1 MVASG
6 RSAKNRQRLA
16 GMPYSVGTSD
26 LLHAAWREP
35 VLRRPR
41 VVVLMASL
49 MSLTVLFPTPAL
61 AAAPTLTA
69 RVVQGGLEIPWD
81 VAFAPGGQMFVTER
95 EGRVRVFASGRPGAA
110 RLATTPL
117 SNVRAEGEAGVMGI
131 AVDHLFSSN
140 RLVYICVS
148 RSLSGHWKNQLI
160 RYHVTSAWKLQI
172 DRVLIRDGMRANTIH
187 NGCAVEE
194 GPDHKIWLTM
204 GDAGNSSLAQDPDR
218 LNGKVLRVNRDGSI
232 PNDNPTWPG
241 DSGPTRVYSMG
252 HRNPQGITFQPGTNR
267 VYAIEHGPDVNDEIN
282 WIRPGRNYGWPCRT
296 GMNHVNESC
305 PGGITFTNP
314 VWSSEGPTLATS
326 NGAFVHGA
334 VWESFAGNLFVATL
348 KEQDLRRF
356 SFGTSAS
363 PATLRATL
371 FNNKWGRLRA
381 TVQGPGGS
389 LWITT
394 SNGSNDRV
402 IRITPS

>member
-1 MVASG
+1 
-6 RSAKNRQRLA
+6 
-16 GMPYSVGTSD
+16 MPYSGSRHQSHCCQED
-26 LLHAAWREP
+26 LVPRRTGFVPLIVAA
-35 VLRRPR
+35 LAFSAA
-41 VVVLMASL
+41 L
-49 MSLTVLFPTPAL
+49 PAATL

-69 RVVQGGLEIPWD
+69 RTVQSGLEIPWD

-95 EGRVRVFASGRPGAA
+95 EGRVRVFANGRPAA
-110 RLATTPL
+110 ALLATTPL

-131 AVDHLFSSN
+131 AVDHLFNSN
-140 RLVYICVS
+140 RLVYVCVS
-148 RSLSGHWKNQLI
+148 RSLSGNWKNQLI

-194 GPDHKIWLTM
+194 GPDHKIWITM
-204 GDAGNSSLAQDPDR
+204 GDSGNSSLAQDPDR
-218 LNGKVLRVNRDGSI
+218 LNGKVLRVGRDGTI
-232 PNDNPTWPG
+232 PTDNPTWPG
-241 DSGPTRVYSMG
+241 DSGPTRVYSIG

-282 WIRPGRNYGWPCRT
+282 WIRAGRNYGWPCRT
-296 GMNHVNESC
+296 GFNHVNQSC
-305 PGGITFTNP
+305 PGGTTFTNP
-314 VWSSEGPTLATS
+314 VWSTEGPTLATS

-334 VWESFAGNLFVATL
+334 VWEGFSGDLFVATL

-356 SFGTSAS
+356 SFGTTAS

-371 FNNKWGRLRA
+371 FNNMWGRLRA

-389 LWITT
+389 LWITS